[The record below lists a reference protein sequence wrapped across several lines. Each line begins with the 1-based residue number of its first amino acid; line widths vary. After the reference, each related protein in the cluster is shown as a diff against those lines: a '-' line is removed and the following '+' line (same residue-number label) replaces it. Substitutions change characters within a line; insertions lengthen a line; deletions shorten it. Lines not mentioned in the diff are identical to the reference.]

1 MGDDFEMGELIL
13 IYRLCLSALLLKLMF
28 FISVLCEQMLGQN
41 DFFKQMFIQNEL
53 LIFMLY
59 LDRTHV

>member
-41 DFFKQMFIQNEL
+41 DFFKQMFIQNESF
-53 LIFMLY
+53 IFMLY